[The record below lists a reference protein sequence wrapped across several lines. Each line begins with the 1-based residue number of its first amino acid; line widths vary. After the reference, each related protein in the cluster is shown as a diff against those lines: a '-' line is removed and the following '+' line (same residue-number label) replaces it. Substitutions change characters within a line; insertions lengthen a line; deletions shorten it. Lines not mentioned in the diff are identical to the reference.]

1 MEMERRVERERE
13 AGVGSGRGRQ
23 PRGYEDDEEEEPV
36 GCFCK
41 VFKGWAK
48 SAIRRRRGE

>member
-1 MEMERRVERERE
+1 MERRVER
-13 AGVGSGRGRQ
+13 AGGEGRGRQ

-41 VFKGWAK
+41 VFKGWVK